1 MIERVSL
8 DTLIHIVVS
17 PASLCLATIGG
28 SVSSG
33 RKFNI
38 LETRSLDDC
47 QQCIETHRGCLVALE
62 VDPEACQR
70 AAEWLWRVRQTHQD
84 AAVIVVL
91 PTGYDEVGWFL
102 RQMGAVHVITS
113 TLELRHSRRLIQRHL
128 SRFRELPLSLE
139 ERIWNNL
146 PWRASRADDIS

>member
-1 MIERVSL
+1 MSA
-8 DTLIHIVVS
+8 IVICEKKGEW
-17 PASLCLATIGG
+17 ARQF
-28 SVSSG
+28 G
-33 RKFNI
+33 RLEFPWQI
-38 LETRSLDDC
+38 LETRSLDAC

-70 AAEWLWRVRQTHQD
+70 AAEWLWGVRQTHPD
-84 AAVIVVL
+84 AAVVVIVQ
-91 PTGYDEVGWFL
+91 PGHDEMGWFL

-113 TLELRHSRRLIQRHL
+113 TLGLRQSRGLIERHL

-146 PWRASRADDIS
+146 PWRALRADDIS